1 MFSRKRKK
9 SEGFV
14 PSWLREAPRNLDPEA
29 PVRLQEEESDRQ
41 PWRMTHFRLWRGPLL
56 GLVRRISAGLSF
68 RFRIRRRRRRRS
80 G

>member
-41 PWRMTHFRLWRGPLL
+41 PWRMTHFRLWRG
-56 GLVRRISAGLSF
+56 LVRRMSAGLSF